1 MKDVVTKPW
10 QRLVKC
16 FLAGVFAV
24 LPLVITILVVA
35 WVTDLLNGLVGPK
48 TFLGNKLSS
57 VGLKFV
63 GNTTVAYII
72 GWGIVLVGIFLLGVL
87 VQVGLKRLYERITD
101 AVIKRV
107 PLVGKLYDT
116 SRQLVEMMD
125 KQGEDK
131 LKGMSVVYCF
141 FGREHGAGVL
151 ALLPTPKTISING
164 RDHNVVLVPQSPVP
178 IGGGLL
184 FVPADLV
191 QRVDMSVD
199 AMMGVYVSMG
209 VTVPNLMNM
218 KATAEQSEVEHT
230 QSDSEGK

>member
-1 MKDVVTKPW
+1 MKDVVKKPW

-63 GNTTVAYII
+63 GDTTVAYII
-72 GWGIVLVGIFLLGVL
+72 GWGLVLAGIFLLGIL
-87 VQVGLKRLYERITD
+87 VQAGLKRLFEQITD

-107 PLVGKLYDT
+107 PLIGKLYDT
-116 SRQLVEMMD
+116 SRQLVDMMD
-125 KQGEDK
+125 NKGDDK

-141 FGREHGAGVL
+141 FGRENGAGVL
-151 ALLPTPKTISING
+151 ALLPTPKAISING
-164 RDHNVVLVPQSPVP
+164 RDHHVVLVPQSPVP

-191 QRVDMSVD
+191 ERVDMSVD
-199 AMMGVYVSMG
+199 AMMGIYVSMG
-209 VTVPNLMNM
+209 VTVPNLMAA
-218 KATAEQSEVEHT
+218 KAGVQEEKTVDKQTE
-230 QSDSEGK
+230 

>member
-1 MKDVVTKPW
+1 MKEVVKKPW
-10 QRLVKC
+10 QRLVNC
-16 FLAGVFAV
+16 FLAGVFAI

-35 WVTDLLNGLVGPK
+35 WVADLLNGLVGPS
-48 TFLGNKLSS
+48 TFLGDKLSS
-57 VGLKFV
+57 VGLNIV
-63 GNTTVAYII
+63 ENTTFAYVI

-87 VQVGLKRLYERITD
+87 VQSGLKKLYDRLTD

-116 SRQLVEMMD
+116 SRQLVDMMD
-125 KQGEDK
+125 KQGDDK

-141 FGREHGAGVL
+141 FGRESGAGVL

-164 RDHNVVLVPQSPVP
+164 RDHHVVLVPQSPVP

-184 FVPADLV
+184 FIPADQV
-191 QRVDMSVD
+191 ERVDMTVD

-209 VTVPNLMNM
+209 VTVPDVL
-218 KATAEQSEVEHT
+218 AVER
-230 QSDSEGK
+230 QVGDGA